1 MILAIKIS
9 SDCYMCRVT
18 GITRVYTNPSDMKPS
33 IYTILPGEMFVSD
46 KQADIGSS
54 VLFQISSPVSED
66 RVLSI
71 PYDTWVSSAYLDY
84 VPIEVVEDEY
94 TELPSPK
101 ECHEYFV
108 VKVNYNTF
116 YENSQT
122 SEGYSWPLTLGSV
135 IEVDRYIENKTDTVS
150 NIRYRIKSINGS
162 IEAKE
167 VGMWILGNPTF
178 YKNGTKYQNHE
189 KNTLESIAEENVPE
203 GAKTRR
209 FGVMRAA
216 ASTSTTKAATNA
228 KDAVM
233 YVGQQETQSSPFDSD
248 LKVDAGVDLVN
259 QATKAASEQSSKTQ
273 SKAEIASAGASET
286 STNTDDSNTDVSN
299 WSRPQEDLD
308 EYAKISYTEVSDYQ
322 ELYKKYNLTYMGE
335 NLMSIPIG
343 RMIFVHGMPFQ
354 YTYLTDRRLNNNTIY
369 TKEPTADKVKSG
381 EYDLYGRMFAGD
393 IAANMP
399 ICSITPGTPVFLT
412 NIKQSLFGVDSNAS
426 NKEKGG
432 WLPLLSGIT
441 DFNVGDAIKSI
452 IDQNDDKAYQY
463 YSMEINTTEYFNFVN
478 ALCQTTARFMGL
490 SNVKY
495 RNKAC
500 TSFNWSSYNTAAEQD
515 YSMFEEILGINDG
528 VAFAFDPMSSIS
540 DTMNNSTKDSDLAG
554 MINGISE
561 KARELEFM
569 LGTGGINL
577 DIVNSSEYEAA
588 IASVSDGVL
597 SGIRNPLSVI
607 STFISNATHGM
618 NVRFPEMWSDS
629 SINRAYDLD
638 MKFITPYATQ
648 FCKWRYVIVPFLH
661 LFCLA
666 APQSKDTIMNYSRP
680 FLIKAYSRGY
690 FNVEMG
696 LIDTIQWKRYG
707 EGDMISEDGIPTE
720 IDVSISFHDL
730 YQQLAISL
738 FNGSDGSEN
747 DITINLQRIAVF
759 FNNSGLMD
767 MLGSLSGVNTNR
779 FNLGEKLSLFAS
791 TAVGAF
797 SAHGSNVL
805 SHISNR
811 VRNSSLVKF
820 LYGV

>member
-1 MILAIKIS
+1 MILAIKIT

-33 IYTILPGEMFVSD
+33 NHTILPGEMFVSD

-84 VPIEVVEDEY
+84 APIEVIEDEY

-122 SEGYSWPLTLGSV
+122 SEGYSWPLTLGSI
-135 IEVDRYIENKTDTVS
+135 IEVDRYIENKSDTIS
-150 NIRYRIKSINGS
+150 NIRYHIKSIDGS
-162 IEAKE
+162 IDAKE

-178 YKNGTKYQNHE
+178 YRNETKYQDHE
-189 KNTLESIAEENVPE
+189 KNTLELIKEKDVPE
-203 GAKTRR
+203 RVKFKTSNLNQSR
-209 FGVMRAA
+209 
-216 ASTSTTKAATNA
+216 S
-228 KDAVM
+228 
-233 YVGQQETQSSPFDSD
+233 VGSSSRKSDITQSPLYTGNRETQSSQFSSSLVDD
-248 LKVDAGVDLVN
+248 LGTPVVKKVAES
-259 QATKAASEQSSKTQ
+259 AAAQSAKTQ
-273 SKAEIASAGASET
+273 SKEDINSAGAAET
-286 STNTDDSNTDVSN
+286 STDTDDSNSDVSN

-308 EYAKISYTEVSDYQ
+308 EYAKITYSEVSDYR

-369 TKEPTADKVKSG
+369 TKEPTSYKVKSG

-426 NKEKGG
+426 NKERGG
-432 WLPLLSGIT
+432 WLPLLSGVT
-441 DFNVGDAIKSI
+441 DFNIGDAIKSI

-490 SNVKY
+490 SKVKY

-500 TSFNWSSYNTAAEQD
+500 TSFNWSTYNTAAEQD

-569 LGTGGINL
+569 LGTGGISL
-577 DIVNSSEYEAA
+577 DIVNSSDYEAA
-588 IASVSDGVL
+588 LASVSDGVL

-607 STFISNATHGM
+607 GTFISNATHGM

-629 SINRAYDLD
+629 SISRSYDLD

-738 FNGSDGSEN
+738 FNGSEGSEH
-747 DITINLQRIAVF
+747 DITMNYQRIAVF

-797 SAHGSNVL
+797 SAQGANVL

-811 VRNSSLVKF
+811 VRNSSVSKF
-820 LYGV
+820 LYGL